1 MLAEIL
7 LLASDRNPVADS
19 LSKEGDLATRYWGI
33 SENKNELQEYL
44 KLRNWTW
51 GLDSK
56 TLSPSMHLF
65 VYSILASFFSMP
77 ENVSLFSSIQH
88 YQKLWDHISEASIQG
103 KGIFLVSSV
112 KEKTKNKTAKA
123 STQPVLDQIPG
134 EIPGLRGRL
143 RY

>member
-7 LLASDRNPVADS
+7 LIASDRNPIADS
-19 LSKEGDLATRYWGI
+19 LSKEEDLATRSWGI

-56 TLSPSMHLF
+56 TLSPSIHFF

-77 ENVSLFSSIQH
+77 ENFSPFSSIQH
-88 YQKLWDHISEASIQG
+88 YWKLWNHISEAFIKG
-103 KGIFLVSSV
+103 KGISLVSFV
-112 KEKTKNKTAKA
+112 KEKKPKKQKTTNSQNTC
-123 STQPVLDQIPG
+123 STCIGPDPWTNSWLEG
-134 EIPGLRGRL
+134 
-143 RY
+143 